1 MALLNFNKKKYFIK
15 INYLKKILPKIGI
28 IFIVYSI
35 FFFNEVN
42 HPSTLTLIP
51 TLGTCLIIYFSNKNE
66 LITKILSLK
75 PLVFIGLISYS
86 LYLFHYPLFSFFLLG
101 EFFKNNIVSYAS
113 VMLVLIILSILSYI
127 FVEKNF
133 RNKSII
139 NKKNFLF
146 IILGSVLIILFLNIL
161 VISKKGHPS
170 RFVLNDKFTIDP
182 QYYGKIR
189 TEFRKNYSENFNNE
203 NSKKVLIIGNSHGQD
218 TFNIFYQNKKLFKE
232 YDFQYLWFE
241 KGQYQISC
249 LYKYLKENAAYCR
262 NNYLNDKQKKLFN
275 DAEYILLS
283 TNWTSNDLKRLD
295 DLIKKIKEHQK
306 KIVIYNNTIF
316 SSKGSLKL
324 NVLDYYAYKNNKLPN
339 LIELNNLEKEM
350 FNEIKNQEQI
360 NNNLEIIAKNNNIII
375 FKKEEYL
382 CNNKKRECELF
393 TPTGYKIYSDN
404 THLTL
409 EGTKYIGEKIFKYG
423 LFKI

>member
-1 MALLNFNKKKYFIK
+1 M
-15 INYLKKILPKIGI
+15 
-28 IFIVYSI
+28 
-35 FFFNEVN
+35 
-42 HPSTLTLIP
+42 
-51 TLGTCLIIYFSNKNE
+51 
-66 LITKILSLK
+66 
-75 PLVFIGLISYS
+75 
-86 LYLFHYPLFSFFLLG
+86 
-101 EFFKNNIVSYAS
+101 
-113 VMLVLIILSILSYI
+113 
-127 FVEKNF
+127 
-133 RNKSII
+133 
-139 NKKNFLF
+139 
-146 IILGSVLIILFLNIL
+146 
-161 VISKKGHPS
+161 
-170 RFVLNDKFTIDP
+170 
-182 QYYGKIR
+182 
-189 TEFRKNYSENFNNE
+189 
-203 NSKKVLIIGNSHGQD
+203 
-218 TFNIFYQNKKLFKE
+218 FKE

-283 TNWTSNDLKRLD
+283 TNWTSNDLKKLD

-360 NNNLEIIAKNNNIII
+360 NNNLEIIAKDNNIII